1 MLRSKY
7 VLKYSSICVEN
18 GKEFEKRIIDC
29 NSYYAIAVNLHA
41 IDMATLRCFKL
52 WLIKNKNTKIQKK

>member
-1 MLRSKY
+1 M
-7 VLKYSSICVEN
+7 E
-18 GKEFEKRIIDC
+18 EFAKRASDC

-52 WLIKNKNTKIQKK
+52 WLIKNKKKIAKKNL